1 MIEALLKELEGLTLY
16 DFLVGLFGERLVL
29 KLERYAY
36 TQRTPPSVKDSV
48 ARSHCEVKKGFAI
61 SSERMQAL
69 IDVSFRRSQA
79 REGFVSAPL
88 TVRKKLWTAGRIY
101 PRIAGKCQSFSVK
114 TYHSPIIGNV
124 LEEER
129 KTPSTSH
136 ANIRV
141 MKGRML
147 TENKRRQFASSSLA
161 CVTSCIL

>member
-1 MIEALLKELEGLTLY
+1 M
-16 DFLVGLFGERLVL
+16 L

-36 TQRTPPSVKDSV
+36 TQRIPATVTDSV

-69 IDVSFRRSQA
+69 IDLSFRRSQA
-79 REGFVSAPL
+79 REGFVSASQM
-88 TVRKKLWTAGRIY
+88 VRKELWTAGRVH
-101 PRIAGKCQSFSVK
+101 PRVTGKCQSFSVK

-129 KTPSTSH
+129 KRPSASS
-136 ANIRV
+136 ANLRV